1 MQDSNPDKKRYPI
14 CDALIGATK
23 SLMTAKDPVVTA
35 VENGPIP
42 LPGLIPAHMVPT

>member
-35 VENGPIP
+35 VRMALFPS
-42 LPGLIPAHMVPT
+42 PGLIPEYMVPT